1 LYLRFETF
9 YLFKFEEKL
18 MKKVSL
24 TLLIALTLA
33 AIAGTVAC
41 GSSSRGVTF
50 TQLPFLSNRTVSPA
64 SDLFLMALNGAA
76 VTPVPFSST
85 SVYSPS
91 VSADLKTY
99 AFEAD
104 GNIWVSNATGSTQ
117 TQLTTAGGSYEVKVS
132 PDGKKLVFNQSNP
145 ETENYNLWIMNV
157 DGSGSLNLNATLP
170 NGMAA
175 CYGGSFSADSTQIA
189 MNCDG
194 EGSSGV
200 FTIKA
205 DGTGLATVTTQTSF
219 VDTPVFTPDAK
230 KILFVLYGQEGPSQ
244 TTIFSIN
251 LDGSTQTSVVV
262 GAYEAMVL
270 NSTLFYTAYDSTL
283 ENDRIYSSNLDGSNA
298 VALTDGTT
306 YDALGTAED

>member
-1 LYLRFETF
+1 
-9 YLFKFEEKL
+9 

-41 GSSSRGVTF
+41 GSSSSPNAPTF
-50 TQLPFLSNRTVSPA
+50 TQLAFISNRTVSPA
-64 SDLFLMALNGAA
+64 TQLFLMALNGSG
-76 VTPVPFSST
+76 VTPVAFSGEG
-85 SVYSPS
+85 VYSPS

-104 GNIWVSNATGSTQ
+104 GNIWVSNANGSTQ
-117 TQLTTAGGSYEVKVS
+117 TQLTTGGISYSAKVS
-132 PDGKKLVFNQSNP
+132 PDGKKLVFNQQNP
-145 ETENYNLWIMNV
+145 DIEGYNLWIMNV
-157 DGSGSLNLNATLP
+157 DGTGRLNLTSTMPA
-170 NGMAA
+170 GMTA

-189 MNCDG
+189 MNCEG
-194 EGSSGV
+194 EGSPGV

-205 DGTGLATVTTQTSF
+205 DGTGLTTITTQSEYI
-219 VDTPVFTPDAK
+219 DTPVFTPDGK
-230 KILFVLYGQEGPSQ
+230 KIIFVLYGQVGPSQ

-251 LDGSTQTSVVV
+251 LDGSGQTTVAV
-262 GAYEAMVL
+262 GGYEAEVL
-270 NSTLFYTAYDSTL
+270 NSALFYTVYDSTL
-283 ENDRIYSSNLDGSNA
+283 GNSRIYASNLDGSNA